1 MSSQTLS
8 RAVKDLR
15 DGLLSV
21 HVWAALAWQEV
32 RQRYRRSVLGPF
44 WLTISI
50 GVLIAGMGP
59 LYSRLFGQTISSY
72 FPYLAVSFVIW
83 TLLASII
90 NESCT
95 SFTSAEGL
103 VKQTRLPL
111 TIHVLR
117 VVWKNIVVFF
127 HHSLILVIVFIIFPP
142 PLNWSLLLVPFAILA
157 IAVNAVWLS
166 LFLGMLCARFRDI
179 PLIITS
185 VIQVMFFLTPVMWR
199 PELLGRHA
207 WAASWNPLHHLL
219 EIVRGPLV
227 DGRAAGISW
236 AVVLGMA
243 LVGFALVVP
252 LFARYRWRIAY
263 WV

>member
-1 MSSQTLS
+1 MKLQRALNDLSQ
-8 RAVKDLR
+8 
-15 DGLLSV
+15 GLAAV
-21 HVWAALAWQEV
+21 HVWPALAWQEI
-32 RQRYRRSVLGPF
+32 RQRYRRSLLGPF

-59 LYSRLFGQTISSY
+59 LYSRLFGQSVSSY

-95 SFTSAEGL
+95 AFISAEGL
-103 VKQTRLPL
+103 IKQTRMPL

-127 HHSLILVIVFIIFPP
+127 HHALILVIVFIIYPP
-142 PLNWSLLLVPFAILA
+142 PLNWSLVLVPFAIFA

-179 PLIITS
+179 PLIINS
-185 VIQVMFFLTPVMWR
+185 LIQVLFFLTPVMWR

-207 WAASWNPLHHLL
+207 WSADLNPLHHLL
-219 EIVRGPLV
+219 EIVRAPLV
-227 DGRAAGISW
+227 EGRVPALSW
-236 AVVLGMA
+236 AAVTVMA
-243 LVGFALVVP
+243 LAGFAIVVP
-252 LFARYRWRIAY
+252 LFARYRARIAY